1 MISDRVW
8 SKLYEYL
15 TCFPKIHTR
24 NEEKLRGFV
33 NAVLWVARSGSQW
46 RLLPEKY
53 GNWNTVY
60 KRFSDWAE
68 QGVWY
73 KMLYYFSD
81 DPDMEY
87 IMIDST
93 ILRAHACAA
102 GANKKKIR
110 NSK

>member
-81 DPDMEY
+81 DPDMEGVSSVDCKVKSCLGRVRVSNIFY
-87 IMIDST
+87 
-93 ILRAHACAA
+93 
-102 GANKKKIR
+102 
-110 NSK
+110 